1 MNKLKGLLLTEGLH
15 GMISQVEGLAKA
27 LDLDYFHEKIELNS
41 PWNLIPPSLTPKKK
55 FIFKNQINKEYDV
68 IISCGRKS
76 VIPSIVLK
84 KNSNK
89 KIVNIHIQNPK
100 VSLENFDIVV
110 APDHDSLDGPNVLI
124 SKGAIHYLTLDEI
137 NYAKDYLVEKIEKRK
152 DVITLILGGPT
163 KYYKYD
169 NENLIKIFS
178 KINKQIHENNL
189 QLILIPSNRTPE
201 KTIQFAKEYFTKNRL
216 IIDKVDKQAYLSS
229 LALAKYIIV
238 TCDSSS
244 MISEAALTG
253 KPIYVA
259 MIPATKSDKRFQKFR
274 NLLENMNIIRKLEKN
289 LDSWSYEKLDETNR
303 IASIIKENY
312 FNVIPKFDK

>member
-27 LDLDYFHEKIELNS
+27 LDLDYFHEKIELNN
-41 PWNLIPPSLTPKKK
+41 PWNLVPPLFTPKKK
-55 FIFKNQINKEYDV
+55 FIFKNQVNQEYDV

-84 KNSNK
+84 KNSNNK
-89 KIVNIHIQNPK
+89 VINIHIQNPK

-110 APDHDSLDGPNVLI
+110 APDHDSIDGPNVLI

-137 NYAKDYLVEKIEKRK
+137 IKAKDYLKNKIENKK

-163 KYYKYD
+163 KYYNYD
-169 NENLIKIFS
+169 DENLINIFS
-178 KINKQIHENNL
+178 KINKHILEKNL

-201 KTIQFAKEYFTKNRL
+201 KAIQFAKEYFNINSL
-216 IIDKVDKQAYLSS
+216 ILDKVDKQAYLSS

-253 KPIYVA
+253 KPVYVA
-259 MIPATKSDKRFQKFR
+259 MFPAMRSDKRFQKFR
-274 NLLENMNIIRKLEKN
+274 NLLENMKIIRKLEED
-289 LDSWSYEKLDETNR
+289 LDTWSYEKLDETNR
-303 IASIIKENY
+303 IAKQIKEKL
-312 FNVIPKFDK
+312 F

>member
-27 LDLDYFHEKIELNS
+27 LDLDYFHEKIELNN
-41 PWNLIPPSLTPKKK
+41 PWNLVPPLFTPKKK
-55 FIFKNQINKEYDV
+55 FIFKNQVNQEYDV

-84 KNSNK
+84 KNSNNK
-89 KIVNIHIQNPK
+89 VINIHIQNPK

-110 APDHDSLDGPNVLI
+110 APDHDSIDGPNVLI

-137 NYAKDYLVEKIEKRK
+137 NKAKDYLKEKIENKK

-163 KYYKYD
+163 KYYNYD
-169 NENLIKIFS
+169 NENLINIFS
-178 KINKQIHENNL
+178 KINKHILEKNL

-201 KTIQFAKEYFTKNRL
+201 KAIQFAKEYFNKNRL
-216 IIDKVDKQAYLSS
+216 IVDKVDKQAYLSS

-253 KPIYVA
+253 KPVYVA
-259 MIPATKSDKRFQKFR
+259 MFPAMRSDKRFQKFR
-274 NLLENMNIIRKLEKN
+274 NLLENMKIIRKLEED
-289 LDSWSYEKLDETNR
+289 LDTWSYEKLDETNR
-303 IASIIKENY
+303 IAKQIKAKL
-312 FNVIPKFDK
+312 F

>member
-27 LDLDYFHEKIELNS
+27 LDMDYFHEKVELNS
-41 PWNLIPPSLTPKKK
+41 PWNLVPPSLTPKKK

-137 NYAKDYLVEKIEKRK
+137 EKAKDYLVSKIEKQK
-152 DVITLILGGPT
+152 EVVTLILGGPT
-163 KYYKYD
+163 KYYNYD
-169 NENLIKIFS
+169 NESMIQIFS
-178 KINKQIHENNL
+178 KINKQILEKNM
-189 QLILIPSNRTPE
+189 QLIIIPSNRTPE
-201 KTIQFAKEYFTKNRL
+201 KIIQFAKEYFNKNRL
-216 IIDKVDKQAYLSS
+216 IIDNVDKQAYLSS

-259 MIPATKSDKRFQKFR
+259 MLPSMRNDKRFQKFR
-274 NLLENMNIIRKLEKN
+274 NLLESMNIIRKLEDD
-289 LDSWSYEKLDETNR
+289 LDTWSYEKLDETNR
-303 IASIIKENY
+303 IAKQIKEKL
-312 FNVIPKFDK
+312 F